1 MGRLLLAAIASLAMS
16 PLLAAEPAKIQ
27 SQTQPQSQTQSQTQ
41 SQGQSQS
48 QTQSQT
54 HTQSDHTIHE
64 LQIITAKP
72 GKLAALQE
80 WFKQHDQDVLAKHG
94 ATTLAYLVP
103 VGENPDR
110 KILCLY
116 EYPSTKALVQFSRNV
131 KADPLWKPLDTSQ
144 AGPDVLVEKTDVMT
158 LRATDFSPEF
168 KPAQASQPRVFE
180 LRTYTCPSPEK
191 LTALHSRFRDHTMG
205 LFAKYGMENLVYWQP
220 LAIPDANRKLI
231 YLLGHA
237 STAAAKESFGKFRAD
252 PNWLKAKAAS
262 EERAGGSLTEAKD
275 GVLSEFFTATE
286 YSPLR

>member
-1 MGRLLLAAIASLAMS
+1 MPHPLIVVNYAALVVMALAFSVTQAMAQ
-16 PLLAAEPAKIQ
+16 PPEP
-27 SQTQPQSQTQSQTQ
+27 TTPEPEY
-41 SQGQSQS
+41 
-48 QTQSQT
+48 
-54 HTQSDHTIHE
+54 TIHE

-94 ATTLAYLVP
+94 AKTLAYLVP
-103 VGENPDR
+103 AQTQQENPAS

-116 EYPSTKALVQFSRNV
+116 EYPSTKALMQFSRKV

-144 AGPDVLVEKTDVMT
+144 PGPELLVENTEVIW

-168 KPAQASQPRVFE
+168 KPTQSSQPRVFE

-191 LTALHSRFRDHTMG
+191 LAALHNRFRDHTMG

-220 LAIPDANRKLI
+220 RDLEDSDRKLV
-231 YLLGHA
+231 YLLGHE
-237 STAAAKESFGKFRAD
+237 SRESAKESFGKFRAD
-252 PNWLKAKAAS
+252 PEWLKAKKAS
-262 EERAGGSLTEAKD
+262 EERAGGSLTEAVD
-275 GVLSEFFTATE
+275 GVLSEFFVGAE